1 MNKAQS
7 VWIAVIVA
15 IAALALIAIVY
26 VANQETTEE
35 TAEETV
41 LVPVELVVDE
51 TSTSTGITTEEFSA
65 EASYINLTVAEAE
78 MLAASNDVP
87 FRVVELDGQPLPATM
102 DYRPGRINAKVSGGL
117 VTEVIVE

>member
-26 VANQETTEE
+26 IANKE
-35 TAEETV
+35 TADEIV
-41 LVPVELVVDE
+41 LAPVEVVVDE
-51 TSTSTGITTEEFSA
+51 TSTSTASTTDEFSA

-87 FRVVELDGQPLPATM
+87 FRVVELDGESLPATM
-102 DYRPGRINAKVSGGL
+102 DYRPGRINAKVKGGL
-117 VTEVIVE
+117 VTEVTVE

>member
-35 TAEETV
+35 IV
-41 LVPVELVVDE
+41 LAPVELVVDE
-51 TSTSTGITTEEFSA
+51 TSTSTGTTTEEFSA
-65 EASYINLTVAEAE
+65 EASYINLTVSEAE
-78 MLAASNDVP
+78 MLAASNNVS
-87 FRVVELDGQPLPATM
+87 FRVVELDGEPLPATL
-102 DYRPGRINAKVSGGL
+102 DYQPGRINAKVMGGL
-117 VTEVIVE
+117 VTEVTVE